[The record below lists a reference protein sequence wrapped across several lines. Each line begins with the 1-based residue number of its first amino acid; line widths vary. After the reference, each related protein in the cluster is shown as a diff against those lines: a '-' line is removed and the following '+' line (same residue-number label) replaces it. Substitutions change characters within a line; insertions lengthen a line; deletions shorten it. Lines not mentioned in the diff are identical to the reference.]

1 MPDVGRQLVDI
12 RIASSDPL
20 ISPSAL
26 RAEIPIADRCAER
39 VTRVRREIAEIIHG
53 AQRRLVIVVGP
64 CSIHDPVAAKEY
76 AHFLAEQRR
85 LYGSQLLILMRVYF
99 DKPRTT
105 TGWKGLINDP
115 HLDGSY
121 DMEAGLRIG
130 RTLFRDLA
138 EMDMPI
144 ASEALDPISP
154 QYLAEL
160 ISWAAIGARTIESQT
175 HREMASG
182 LSMPVGLKNGTDGTL
197 QTALNALRSAR
208 EPHHFLGI
216 DGDGRSA
223 VIATRGNRDSHLVLR
238 GGGAGPNY
246 DESSVRSASEA
257 LTALDLCPL
266 VMIDCSHDN
275 SHKDYTRQPDV
286 CGDIA
291 RQVRRGL
298 PIMGVMIE
306 SNLVAGKQPF
316 PPAPGTSLRRGQSI
330 TDGCVDLPTTARMLE
345 GLADAV
351 ASGTVA

>member
-1 MPDVGRQLVDI
+1 MPEVGKQLVDI
-12 RIASSDPL
+12 RIASSHPL

-26 RAEIPIADRCAER
+26 RAEIPVTDRSAEG
-39 VTRVRREIAEIIHG
+39 VARVRREISEIIHG
-53 AQRRLVIVVGP
+53 VGRRLVVVVGP
-64 CSIHDPVAAKEY
+64 CSIHDPVTAKEY
-76 AHFLAEQRR
+76 AYFLAEQRR
-85 LYGSQLLILMRVYF
+85 LYSGQLLILMRVYF
-99 DKPRTT
+99 EKPRTT

-121 DMEAGLRIG
+121 DMESGLRIG
-130 RTLFRDLA
+130 RTLLRDLA
-138 EMDMPI
+138 EADIPI
-144 ASEALDPISP
+144 ASEVLDPISP

-182 LSMPVGLKNGTDGTL
+182 LSMPIGLKNGTEGTL

-216 DGDGRSA
+216 DGDGLSA
-223 VIATRGNRDSHLVLR
+223 VIATRGNQDSHLVLR

-246 DESSVRSASEA
+246 HEASVRAASDA
-257 LTALDLCPL
+257 LTALGLCPL

-275 SHKDYTRQPDV
+275 SNKDYTRQPDV
-286 CGDIA
+286 CSDIA
-291 RQVRRGL
+291 GQVRRGL

-316 PPAPGTSLRRGQSI
+316 PPAAGTSLRRGQSI
-330 TDGCVDLPTTARMLE
+330 TDGCVDLPTTSRMLE
-345 GLADAV
+345 ELADAV
-351 ASGTVA
+351 SSGTA